1 MRPAAPARSATSVPS
16 RHDQGRDRKRNQRR
30 ERPGRVIERL
40 AENLSF
46 VMGQLRLLDVLDM
59 FLVWVVVYRVLI
71 LVRHTGTVQ
80 MLSGLGIL
88 AIAYLTSIWLELF
101 TFNWILE
108 KFFNNLFLIVVIL
121 FQGEI
126 RRALAHIGSNPFFTG
141 ASHVQETHI
150 VEELSKGA
158 IALAQRGYGALI
170 VIEKEINLE
179 YFIELGTELD
189 SSVSAE
195 ILNSIFL
202 PQGPLH
208 DGAVIVRGGRIWAA
222 GCFLPLSKNPD
233 LDKNLG
239 TRHRAAIGLTEET
252 DALVIVVSEES
263 NSVGLV
269 DGGQL
274 VGDVDHAALRRG
286 LYESYGLKYRAQ
298 P

>member
-1 MRPAAPARSATSVPS
+1 MLM
-16 RHDQGRDRKRNQRR
+16 N
-30 ERPGRVIERL
+30 VIE
-40 AENLSF
+40 NLTF
-46 VMGQLRLLDVLDM
+46 IFGQLRFRDLVDM
-59 FLVWVVVYRVLI
+59 VLVWIVVYRVLI
-71 LVRHTGTVQ
+71 LIRHTGTVQ

-88 AIAYLTSIWLELF
+88 AIAYLMSIWFELF

-150 VEELSKGA
+150 VEEIAKGA
-158 IALAQRGYGALI
+158 MQLAQRRIGALI
-170 VIEKEINLE
+170 VVEREINLE

-189 SSVSAE
+189 STVSAE
-195 ILNSIFL
+195 ILSSVFL
-202 PQGPLH
+202 PLSPLH
-208 DGAVIVRGGRIWAA
+208 DGAVIIRAGRAWAA
-222 GCFLPLSKNPD
+222 GCFLPLSKNPA

-252 DALVIVVSEES
+252 DALVIVVSEEN

-269 DGGQL
+269 EGGQM
-274 VGDVDHAALRRG
+274 VADVDHPTLRRR
-286 LYESYGLKYRAQ
+286 LYESYGLKYR